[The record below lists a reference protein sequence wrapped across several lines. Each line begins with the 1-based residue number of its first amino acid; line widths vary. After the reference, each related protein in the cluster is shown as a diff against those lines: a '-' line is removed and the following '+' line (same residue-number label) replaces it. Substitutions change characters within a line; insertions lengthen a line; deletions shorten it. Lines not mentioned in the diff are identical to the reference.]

1 MTQVTFRGQLDIFR
15 ISDKRHLGDCGKK
28 GDLSLLGADEYF
40 SFSIY
45 VQNNGKNPFAWSEAC
60 VRVDNGATWIWS
72 GGQIQPSQRVR
83 LRIGYEN
90 MKICMTPGEH
100 TAVWYFDGQAVHR
113 ESFVITKQMEWD
125 TVFPIPSRKEI
136 ESYRNPHQRRSPYLV
151 GWFSISP
158 ETRYTEYM
166 VDFRAAH
173 LPRGTYCCLG
183 CWTMDYSG
191 LKKQYQQVRTE
202 NSASNAYAGFQ
213 KLADGR
219 MVSIMSFWDVFCR
232 DEQGKEVTLRAK
244 RLYPE
249 TVIDGGRFWGEGTGA
264 RSTAPFAW
272 EADHWYRMHLKCVAS
287 QGTTLVEQW
296 VSDLETG
303 ENKLLCRYDVGV
315 AASAFT
321 GNIAIFLENFLPETA
336 GEVRSMEVCNARYLR
351 ADTRR
356 WHRLQRVYLY
366 CEGGSPAYEGSYNFG
381 ATDNRVWM
389 ITSGVGGDW
398 FHNGKGKKPM
408 SITLSEDP

>member
-15 ISDKRHLGDCGKK
+15 ISDKQYLGDCGKK
-28 GDLSLLGADEYF
+28 GDLSRLGADEYF
-40 SFSIY
+40 SYSVY
-45 VQNNGKNPFAWSEAC
+45 AQNNGDRPFTWDRAWVC
-60 VRVDNGATWIWS
+60 VDNGPLWS
-72 GGQIQPSQRVR
+72 WPGGRIQPSQRVR

-90 MKICMTPGEH
+90 MKTCMTPGRH

-113 ESFVITKQMEWD
+113 ENFVITGQSAWEKR
-125 TVFPIPSRKEI
+125 FPIPSGQEI
-136 ESYRNPHQRRSPYLV
+136 ANYRNPHQRRSPYLAC
-151 GWFSISP
+151 WFVLSP
-158 ETRYTEYM
+158 ETRYSEYM

-183 CWTMDYSG
+183 CWTMDHSG

-202 NSASNAYAGFQ
+202 SSASNAYAGFQ

-232 DEQGKEVTLRAK
+232 DAQGREVTIRAK

-249 TVIDGGRFWGEGTGA
+249 AVIDGGRFWGEGTGE

-287 QGTTLVEQW
+287 PGTTLVEQW
-296 VSDLETG
+296 VTDLETG
-303 ENKLLCRYDVGV
+303 GNTLLCRYDVGV
-315 AASAFT
+315 PASAFM
-321 GNIAIFLENFLPETA
+321 GNIAVFLENFLPETA
-336 GEVRSMEVCNARYLR
+336 GEVRSMEVRNARYLQ
-351 ADTRR
+351 ADTRQ
-356 WHRLQRVYLY
+356 WHRIRSGYLY
-366 CEGGSPAYEGSYNFG
+366 CEGGAPAYEGSYNYG
-381 ATDNRVWM
+381 VTGDRIWM

-398 FHNGKGKKPM
+398 YNNGKGKKGM
-408 SITLSEDP
+408 NITLP